1 MPTEDVCYKYDHL
14 QNSVVA
20 LLELKK
26 VAEKLDINTKTTIKG
41 RVSDHLHNRQS
52 LIPLSFFQKHS
63 LSVSS
68 ASANRSANE
77 RRRKLA

>member
-26 VAEKLDINTKTTIKG
+26 VAEKLDINTKTIKG
-41 RVSDHLHNRQS
+41 RVSDTFTITNPTH
-52 LIPLSFFQKHS
+52 PPFFLETLTVCFKRICQ
-63 LSVSS
+63 SVSQ
-68 ASANRSANE
+68 
-77 RRRKLA
+77 